1 MSRTDDRADI
11 ALPVTAEVGG
21 ERGSFA
27 AGATVVLGLMKR
39 RG

>member
-21 ERGSFA
+21 EGGSFA
-27 AGATVVLGLMKR
+27 DPTAVVLGLMKR